1 MKELIKNCWQIFGTV
16 NLSMSQL
23 PITREHLVKS
33 QWSIFTFEYAEEF
46 RLTCSLILVLPAV
59 RAALFKFIA
68 RSRGTT
74 LWKITIAADANKG
87 KQSDLF
93 DKFQSILGS
102 EKTCRPLHVVVKL
115 ADRSSL
121 GVKKA

>member
-1 MKELIKNCWQIFGTV
+1 MLRSFK
-16 NLSMSQL
+16 
-23 PITREHLVKS
+23 
-33 QWSIFTFEYAEEF
+33 
-46 RLTCSLILVLPAV
+46 LTCILILVLPAV
-59 RAALFKFIA
+59 TAALFKFIA

-74 LWKITIAADANKG
+74 LGKITIVVDANKG

-93 DKFQSILGS
+93 DKIQSILGS

-121 GVKKA
+121 GVKKG